1 MLESER
7 TRLEDQLSE
16 KVRLINEQ
24 KEKIEGQLQTQVKE
38 LVYKLKALEEQSVK
52 QQITFEKEIAL
63 KDQKLLY
70 IEKES
75 STLS

>member
-70 IEKES
+70 TEKES
-75 STLS
+75 NTLS